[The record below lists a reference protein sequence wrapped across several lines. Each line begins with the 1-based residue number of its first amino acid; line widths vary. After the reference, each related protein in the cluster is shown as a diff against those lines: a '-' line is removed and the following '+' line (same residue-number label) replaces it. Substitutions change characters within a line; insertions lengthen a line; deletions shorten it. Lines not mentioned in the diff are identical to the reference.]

1 MIRHDRNAMRAH
13 RESFLE
19 KPELNLKGLGTRK
32 EGKGINGLWGGG
44 YKKTVHL
51 SNFFEMKTGINNHDL
66 LSQCGVYGISKTSIN
81 DIAGKADKY

>member
-32 EGKGINGLWGGG
+32 EGKGSNGLWGGIR
-44 YKKTVHL
+44 KRCT
-51 SNFFEMKTGINNHDL
+51 
-66 LSQCGVYGISKTSIN
+66 SQIFLK
-81 DIAGKADKY
+81 